1 MRWRGSHDSHLP
13 AGFETWE
20 RTFVLADDQVCVFC
34 ARGRI
39 GGHDVELAELIRF
52 DLDGRVREIRIHGA
66 P

>member
-1 MRWRGSHDSHLP
+1 LP